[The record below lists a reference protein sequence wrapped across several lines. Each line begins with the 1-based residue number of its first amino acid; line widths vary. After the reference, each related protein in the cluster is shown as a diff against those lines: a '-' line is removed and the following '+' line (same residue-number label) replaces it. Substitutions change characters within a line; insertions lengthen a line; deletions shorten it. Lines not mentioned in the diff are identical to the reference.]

1 MKKLLIPTFALFLTF
16 SCSKQETQQNETAV
30 VEKNVPAEDVNEMTA
45 LMEEMMEEMHSDKPT
60 GNNDADFS
68 KMMIEHHKGA
78 VDMSELLLEKGKDEE
93 LKKFAK
99 QIITAQNQEITLMQK
114 FEDKKEVSP
123 DSENFSQDL
132 NRSMAAMM
140 NKNIKIHDDIDKDFA
155 EQMIPH
161 HQSAVDMA
169 EVYLKYGKNTELI
182 KLSNDIVKA
191 QTTEIAFLKEWLQR
205 K

>member
-1 MKKLLIPTFALFLTF
+1 
-16 SCSKQETQQNETAV
+16 
-30 VEKNVPAEDVNEMTA
+30 
-45 LMEEMMEEMHSDKPT
+45 MHSDKPT
-60 GNNDADFS
+60 GNNDSDFS

>member
-1 MKKLLIPTFALFLTF
+1 MKKLVIPALALFLTF

-30 VEKNVPAEDVNEMTA
+30 VENTVPAENVNEMTA
-45 LMEEMMEEMHSDKPT
+45 LMDEMMEEMHSDKPS
-60 GNNDADFS
+60 GNNDVDFS

-99 QIITAQNQEITLMQK
+99 QIITAQNQEITLMQQ
-114 FEDKKEVSP
+114 FEVKKEVSP
-123 DSENFSQDL
+123 DSDNFSQDL

-169 EVYLKYGKNTELI
+169 EVYLKYGKNPELI

-191 QTTEIAFLKEWLQR
+191 QTSEIAFLKDWLQR